1 MAEPV
6 GTDGFIEYEILMNY
20 GVWPSGT
27 SEDAAFVLGDMPP
40 ADAKA
45 TDDEKA
51 KTAPW
56 TITFPKVA
64 SSSVKGP
71 EEEVEPAATL

>member
-6 GTDGFIEYEILMNY
+6 GTEGYIEYEILMNY

-27 SEDAAFVLGDMPP
+27 SADAAFVLGDMPP
-40 ADAKA
+40 DPKA